1 MTTSGRTAVAGLAV
15 AGLAAASVAASAGA
29 QQQTN
34 PAGPSTD
41 ATPEMTYY
49 LLEGARYFDI
59 LIARIGTREYTV
71 IGELDAMCLELPDQ
85 RDYDGDGARDAL
97 VRSTDACG
105 SVDTPGTLFFVSGSQ
120 GFPRSNHF
128 SGDRPEIEQWE
139 GLWSVVTES
148 GRHVLQRG
156 RALRVEQ

>member
-1 MTTSGRTAVAGLAV
+1 MTMSGRAAF
-15 AGLAAASVAASAGA
+15 AGLAATCLAAAIVAASAGPP
-29 QQQTN
+29 QQTSS
-34 PAGPSTD
+34 AGPSTD
-41 ATPEMTYY
+41 PTPDITYY

-59 LIARIGTREYTV
+59 FVARIGTREYTV
-71 IGELDAMCLELPDQ
+71 IGERDAMCLELPDQ

-105 SVDTPGTLFFVSGSQ
+105 SVDTPGTLFFVSGSS

-139 GLWSVVTES
+139 GRWSVVTGS
-148 GRHVLQRG
+148 GRHVLRRG